1 MATRMV
7 EFTGC
12 RDRLCS
18 GDRPTGEDA
27 GGERVPRLRR
37 SPRGQP
43 EEPHGHRQERTRGLR
58 RPSHSV
64 ATARRQK
71 RMATRLPLSV
81 VEDLPPV
88 RHRRRSRRRRCAGG
102 VPAASGCR
110 CRRTAANPGG
120 ASDEND
126 RDTEPARD

>member
-43 EEPHGHRQERTRGLR
+43 EEPHGHRHV
-58 RPSHSV
+58 S
-64 ATARRQK
+64 
-71 RMATRLPLSV
+71 
-81 VEDLPPV
+81 
-88 RHRRRSRRRRCAGG
+88 
-102 VPAASGCR
+102 AASGR
-110 CRRTAANPGG
+110 VRRYARPQLSVTETWVAPSPGWGQLKPGG
-120 ASDEND
+120 WGYVRPSEPPVGHATGPVAREAWAASYC
-126 RDTEPARD
+126 RVICGAGW